1 MNKKQAYR
9 LADTY
14 ERSHAPLYVQV
25 ADVLRGRIQE
35 GRWQPGDKIST
46 LEELEKEFEV
56 ARVTVRQAIM
66 LLQREGL
73 VRRRQGKG
81 TYVTGA
87 PPDNRW
93 LKLATEWNN
102 LIASIKDN
110 VLHVLPFEGA
120 PPEPR
125 LEQDD
130 GTPAVKY
137 TYMKSIQTRESEPY
151 AYARVHID
159 QAIFARDPKRFLNR
173 TALSVLATRKDVHIA
188 RAHQTLIIGAA
199 DMETAQA
206 LGLALNAPTAEVHCV
221 VVDENGIA
229 VYVADIT
236 YRGDCVRFDIDLL
249 HAGNN

>member
-1 MNKKQAYR
+1 MNKKQAQR

-14 ERSHAPLYVQV
+14 ERSRTPLYVQV

-35 GRWQPGDKIST
+35 GRWQAGDKIST

-73 VRRRQGKG
+73 VQRRQGKG
-81 TYVTGA
+81 TFVTGA

-93 LKLATEWNN
+93 LKLATEWNS
-102 LIASIKDN
+102 LIESIKDN
-110 VLHVLPFEGA
+110 IPHVLPQEGI
-120 PPEPR
+120 PPKPR
-125 LEQDD
+125 LVMDD
-130 GTPAVKY
+130 GMPATNY
-137 TYMKSIQTRESEPY
+137 AYMKSLQTREGEPY
-151 AYARVHID
+151 AFARVHVD
-159 QAIFARDPKRFLNR
+159 QAIFDRAPKSFLNR
-173 TALSVLATRKDVHIA
+173 TALSVLATRQDVHIA
-188 RAHQTLIIGAA
+188 RAHQTFVIGAA

-206 LGLALNAPTAEVHCV
+206 LGLALNAPTAEAHCV
-221 VVDENGIA
+221 VVDQRGVV

-249 HAGNN
+249 HAGTG

>member
-1 MNKKQAYR
+1 MNKKQAQR

-14 ERSHAPLYVQV
+14 ERSRTPLYVQV

-73 VRRRQGKG
+73 VQRRQGKG
-81 TYVTGA
+81 TFVTGA

-93 LKLATEWNN
+93 LKLATEWNS
-102 LIASIKDN
+102 LIESIKDN
-110 VLHVLPFEGA
+110 IPHVLPQEGA
-120 PPEPR
+120 PPKPR
-125 LEQDD
+125 LVVDD
-130 GTPAVKY
+130 GMPATNY
-137 TYMKSIQTRESEPY
+137 AYMKSLQTREGEPY
-151 AYARVHID
+151 AFARVHVD
-159 QAIFARDPKRFLNR
+159 QAIFDRAPESFLNS

-188 RAHQTLIIGAA
+188 RAHQTFVIGAA

-206 LGLALNAPTAEVHCV
+206 LGLALNAPTAEAHCV
-221 VVDENGIA
+221 VVDQRGVV

-249 HAGNN
+249 HAGTG